1 MEQLREE
8 KQQLVD
14 MLNKLEK
21 ALSKKKSL
29 KENILDDTEKYDRY
43 IIGKQQRCD

>member
-29 KENILDDTEKYDRY
+29 KENILDDLEKYDRY